1 MWVRMTKMRENG
13 VAIDKRLLNDR
24 SSVKRVGELT
34 VLDTTDQGLR
44 RQVKV
49 ARLIQQSHHTSVA
62 ELIDPHVLW
71 MSGERF
77 VLSGFERRR
86 NAAGQDVDYAQSWL
100 CTLEKQPE
108 QSTQIRAADYHQ

>member
-108 QSTQIRAADYHQ
+108 QSTPIRAADYHQ